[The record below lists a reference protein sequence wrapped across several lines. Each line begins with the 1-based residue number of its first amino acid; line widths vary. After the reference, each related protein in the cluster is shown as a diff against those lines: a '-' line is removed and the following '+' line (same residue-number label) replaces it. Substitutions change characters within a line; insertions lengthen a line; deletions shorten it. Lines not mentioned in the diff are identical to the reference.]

1 MDKQTGVIETFIR
14 ERKLDAG
21 FLLAGILLGVFFN
34 WSIVEIAIFLVFIWS
49 IIGPVPSRYL
59 AWPALFFLSFTP
71 ILLMFGRNEQ
81 AETYAIYAYYFLVMA
96 VIRGIIE
103 VRKGESVFVE
113 ASADKDT
120 KDV

>member
-1 MDKQTGVIETFIR
+1 MDKQMGAIETFVR

-34 WSIVEIAIFLVFIWS
+34 WNIVEIAIFLVFIWS
-49 IIGPVPSRYL
+49 IIGPIQSRYL

-71 ILLMFGRNEQ
+71 VLLAIGREEQ

-103 VRKGESVFVE
+103 IRKGE
-113 ASADKDT
+113 DT
-120 KDV
+120 ERV